1 MSWLI
6 DAVNQTMKL
15 SHAISGEPRQLI
27 SNQTNVSKEKEALQ
41 ASFLSNIPKS
51 FRLNLM
57 YIFIKYKGDR

>member
-1 MSWLI
+1 
-6 DAVNQTMKL
+6 MKL